1 MQDRSRRIKK
11 TSGFTL
17 IELLL
22 VIAIVGLIMAVSL
35 PVSYE
40 MYLSHKATLKAE
52 EVLVGLSKIKREAFL
67 YSEESVLYSKEGVLQ
82 SDDGQG
88 NITPVVFPGTF
99 VQCDVPV
106 SFYKNGTTSGGVLK
120 IYSGAYIY
128 QLQIQPLYGNLLLE
142 KGS

>member
-1 MQDRSRRIKK
+1 MKDMNNSE
-11 TSGFTL
+11 GFTL

-22 VIAIVGLIMAVSL
+22 VISIAGLIMAVSL

-40 MYLSHKATLKAE
+40 MYLSHKAALKAE

-82 SDDGQG
+82 SDDRQG
-88 NITPVVFPGTF
+88 NITPVVFPGAF
-99 VQCDVPV
+99 IQCDAPV
-106 SFYKNGTTSGGVLK
+106 RFYKNGTTSGGVLK
-120 IYSGAYIY
+120 IHAGAYIY
-128 QLQIQPLYGNLLLE
+128 QLHIQPVYGDLLLE